1 MSRFYGKIQEYIYIL
16 YGTIPAFCLFN
27 LFLIVV
33 NSKIKLKL
41 NFMFFK
47 SYFSIFLIFL
57 AINSRQL
64 LRWKSSQVVSTVG
77 NTGLIIILA
86 YANNIQIFCVPYAI
100 ESTNFH
106 ALSTHTHT
114 NTHRYTCTRMQC
126 PNQKFSNLL
135 PHITNITNI
144 ITNIYFLQIYL
155 YLYLTYLYVYISI
168 QILSACVSQ
177 TILQLK

>member
-16 YGTIPAFCLFN
+16 YGTIPPLCLFN

-41 NFMFFK
+41 NLMFLK
-47 SYFSIFLIFL
+47 SYKLLNLSNISSYKF
-57 AINSRQL
+57 QL
-64 LRWKSSQVVSTVG
+64 VVKVETQSSCQHCWQHWPAD
-77 NTGLIIILA
+77 IMILA
-86 YANNIQIFCVPYAI
+86 YANNIRIFCVPYAI

-144 ITNIYFLQIYL
+144 ITNIYIFCRFIYI
-155 YLYLTYLYVYISI
+155 YI
-168 QILSACVSQ
+168 
-177 TILQLK
+177 